1 MKENSI
7 PKITIKSMYLKQF
20 TNGIQFET
28 KDVSFEKS
36 DIILLVGSN
45 NAGKSRF
52 LKDIQSRIL
61 QNDFNNKPVTYD
73 DISFER
79 NQYSRANIANFVRD
93 YFYRNEQGNYNFQI
107 GNFSWPLNDISI
119 NDVPYEDSYYDKC
132 FFTFLS
138 TENRLLLSKAVSGGM
153 TFDQQTL
160 WIMKCLDKNK
170 QALENLNKTLTS
182 IFDKSVDIYE
192 EYTDNSF
199 LKKMKVGNTSEITKI
214 VNLNKWEHLDKIK
227 NFEDLSD
234 QGDGIRSA
242 FAILASLISSPHH
255 LFLIDEPETFL
266 HPPQAHALGKAI
278 ASLSKGKQCFISTH
292 NIDFIKG
299 LIEANDERVRIF
311 KIDRIENNNVFSEL
325 NKNILANIVNDRNLR
340 FSNLLNCLFY
350 EKVALC
356 EDESDCRFYSNILD
370 SINSEVRDNI
380 LFCGVGGKD
389 HFKKIIP
396 LMKQLHSRYSVIAD
410 IDFVN
415 NRDKLESLLQSIDN
429 NGITPIENDF
439 TEFNKLWNER
449 LEQEPIKIVD
459 LKKQINTILSRTKE
473 EVLTNEIKNEIKD
486 CLKVTQ
492 KFTKVKKGGRSVLP
506 SEALDYF
513 DKIIAFLKQ
522 KNIFILT
529 SGEIESLIKS
539 NNINLHGKG
548 WVDEVFRNYPDLN
561 DAIYDEAK
569 AFVLEVFYED
579 LQKHGIKS
587 ADNFNDSNHVMIE
600 DENYIKEV
608 NQKRFLC
615 SYRRRENR
623 RYKKY

>member
-1 MKENSI
+1 
-7 PKITIKSMYLKQF
+7 
-20 TNGIQFET
+20 
-28 KDVSFEKS
+28 
-36 DIILLVGSN
+36 
-45 NAGKSRF
+45 
-52 LKDIQSRIL
+52 
-61 QNDFNNKPVTYD
+61 
-73 DISFER
+73 
-79 NQYSRANIANFVRD
+79 
-93 YFYRNEQGNYNFQI
+93 
-107 GNFSWPLNDISI
+107 
-119 NDVPYEDSYYDKC
+119 
-132 FFTFLS
+132 
-138 TENRLLLSKAVSGGM
+138 
-153 TFDQQTL
+153 
-160 WIMKCLDKNK
+160 
-170 QALENLNKTLTS
+170 
-182 IFDKSVDIYE
+182 
-192 EYTDNSF
+192 
-199 LKKMKVGNTSEITKI
+199 
-214 VNLNKWEHLDKIK
+214 
-227 NFEDLSD
+227 
-234 QGDGIRSA
+234 
-242 FAILASLISSPHH
+242 
-255 LFLIDEPETFL
+255 
-266 HPPQAHALGKAI
+266 
-278 ASLSKGKQCFISTH
+278 
-292 NIDFIKG
+292 
-299 LIEANDERVRIF
+299 
-311 KIDRIENNNVFSEL
+311 
-325 NKNILANIVNDRNLR
+325 
-340 FSNLLNCLFY
+340 
-350 EKVALC
+350 
-356 EDESDCRFYSNILD
+356 
-370 SINSEVRDNI
+370 
-380 LFCGVGGKD
+380 
-389 HFKKIIP
+389 
-396 LMKQLHSRYSVIAD
+396 MKQLHSRYSVIAD